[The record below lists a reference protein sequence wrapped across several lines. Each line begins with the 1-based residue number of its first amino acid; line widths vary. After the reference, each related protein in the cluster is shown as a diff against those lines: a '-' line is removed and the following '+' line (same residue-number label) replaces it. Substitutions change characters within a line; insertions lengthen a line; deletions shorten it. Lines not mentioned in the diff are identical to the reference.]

1 VRKRAKVYLVETQR
15 KKDAVIFCPHINKC
29 YGEVFRKCGVR
40 KKYKKMGYR
49 IVCLNPQF
57 YSESLFKNKGAK
69 FLEEI
74 FGDEA

>member
-1 VRKRAKVYLVETQR
+1 
-15 KKDAVIFCPHINKC
+15 
-29 YGEVFRKCGVR
+29 VR

-74 FGDEA
+74 FGDEK